1 MSKKNQQLL
10 LVSGIII
17 LSVILYFA
25 PAKKETPVVASKPA
39 YSFDAQLEKAK
50 NKLARQE
57 LQNVNELE
65 KKINEGSGTDQNIL
79 LDTLAKRWDALEDK
93 SIAAHYFELLAQKT
107 NDEKNWL
114 NAAYRYFDAFQMEN
128 DSVLRAVMVR
138 KAIESYNNVLKIN
151 PANLDAKTDL
161 GVCYTDGTSEPMK
174 GIMLL
179 REVVSTN
186 PQHENAQYN
195 LGVLSMRSGQYAKAA
210 ERFEKVLSINPERK
224 EIYLMISKAYL
235 LSGNKDKAKENLE
248 RLKKKT
254 NNPELLGQANSLLNN
269 ITNH

>member
-1 MSKKNQQLL
+1 MSPKNQQLL
-10 LVSGIII
+10 LVGGIVI

-25 PAKKETPVVASKPA
+25 PAKKETLVAEAQPA
-39 YSFDAQLEKAK
+39 YSFEGQLEKAK
-50 NKLARQE
+50 RQLKREESETLA
-57 LQNVNELE
+57 NLE
-65 KKINEGSGTDQNIL
+65 KKMNEGGAEQNIL
-79 LDTLAKRWDALEDK
+79 LDSLAKRWDALENK
-93 SIAAHYFELLAQKT
+93 SIAAHYFETLAQKT
-107 NDEKNWL
+107 NDEKTWL
-114 NAAYRYFDAFQMEN
+114 NAAYRYFDAFQSEN
-128 DSVLRAVMVR
+128 DSVIRAVVVQ
-138 KAIESYNNVLKIN
+138 KAIDSYNNVLKIN

-161 GVCYTDGTSEPMK
+161 GVCYTDGTAEPMK

-195 LGVLSMRSGQYAKAA
+195 LGILSMRSGQYAKAT

-224 EIYLMISKAYL
+224 EIYLMISKSYL

-248 RLKKKT
+248 RLKKET
-254 NNPELLGQANSLLNN
+254 NNPELLGQANNLLNS